1 MNEMLENLFMNF
13 LESHHTGPL
22 AEAMGQISAAID
34 QQIDAGAVDVDIV
47 ADYECACLRYGFA
60 AGFAAAV
67 KMLNAQQA
75 A

>member
-1 MNEMLENLFMNF
+1 MNEMLETLFMNL
-13 LESHHTGPL
+13 LESPHTGPL
-22 AEAMGQISAAID
+22 AEAMAQISGEID
-34 QQIDAGAVDVDIV
+34 QQVDAGAVDVDII